1 MRSASLFWG
10 AVLIFLGGLFL
21 LSNLG
26 VFTVDVWGVIWPVAL
41 ILLGVWLLWGR
52 LFRRG
57 ETLEHAN
64 IPLEGASRAQVRLSH
79 GAGRLLISAG
89 AGAGDLLEGDF
100 GGGLN
105 LRTRRQ
111 GDLLEAELRSAA
123 TGWTPWEWGPQQRQ
137 WTLRFNRQ
145 VPLSIKLDSG
155 ASESIL
161 DLSELLVAELN
172 LSSGASST
180 EITLP
185 ARAGFTRVKISGGAA
200 GFKVRIP
207 DGVAASIHYSG
218 GLAGVNVDTQR
229 FPRTGDVYQ
238 SSDFAIA
245 ENKVDLFF
253 EVGAAS
259 IEVR

>member
-10 AVLIFLGGLFL
+10 AVLVILGGLFL

-26 VFTVDVWGVIWPVAL
+26 LFTVDIWGIIWPVAL

-52 LFRRG
+52 LFRRT

-100 GGGLN
+100 GGGLD

-123 TGWTPWEWGPQQRQ
+123 SGWTPWDWGPRSRE
-137 WTLRFNRQ
+137 WNLRINREI
-145 VPLSIKLDSG
+145 PLSLKLDSG

-180 EITLP
+180 DLTLP
-185 ARAGFTRVKISGGAA
+185 AHSGYTRVKISGGAA
-200 GFKVRIP
+200 SFRVRIP

-218 GLAGVNVDTQR
+218 GLASLNVDTLR
-229 FPRTGDVYQ
+229 FPRVGDLYQ
-238 SSDFAIA
+238 SADFAVA

-259 IEVR
+259 VEVI